1 MRFIIVEE
9 EKGVFLGAYN
19 KFAVFAENDALG
31 MTKAFSFD
39 TRLQAQRYIDKAFEK
54 DDNAY
59 KIIEIDAKVIYVKVE
74 DIIRQGYGKYTHY
87 LMDNIPMKSQA
98 VH

>member
-39 TRLQAQRYIDKAFEK
+39 TKLQAQRYIDKAFEK

-98 VH
+98 IH

>member
-1 MRFIIVEE
+1 MRFIIVDE

-19 KFAVFAENDALG
+19 KFAVFAENDSLG

-39 TRLQAQRYIDKAFEK
+39 TKLQAQRYIDKAFKK
-54 DDNAY
+54 DDSVY
-59 KIIEIDAKVIYVKVE
+59 RVIEIDAKVIYVKVE

-87 LMDNIPMKSQA
+87 LMDNIPMRSEA
-98 VH
+98 IH

>member
-98 VH
+98 IH

>member
-1 MRFIIVEE
+1 MRFIIVDE

-31 MTKAFSFD
+31 MTRAFSFD
-39 TRLQAQRYIDKAFEK
+39 TKLKAQQYIDRSFGK
-54 DDNAY
+54 DDNVY
-59 KIIEIDAKVIYVKVE
+59 KVIEVDAKTTYVKVE

-87 LMDNIPMKSQA
+87 LMDNIPMRSQA
-98 VH
+98 IH

>member
-1 MRFIIVEE
+1 MRFVVVEE
-9 EKGVFLGAYN
+9 TKGVFLGAYN

-39 TRLQAQRYIDKAFEK
+39 TKLKAQQYIDKAFEK
-54 DDNAY
+54 DECIY
-59 KIIEIDAKVIYVKVE
+59 KVIEVDADTVYVKVE
-74 DIIRQGYGKYTHY
+74 DMIRQGYGKYTHY

-98 VH
+98 IH